1 MAKQIYLYFGDDG
14 HGIGTRGKE
23 TPFIPELGRKIKE
36 NEFNRE
42 VIKRLKALFDGTEVI
57 FVETAPGDTDVP
69 LGARVATANRIY
81 KEYCDKYG
89 KENVHAVFVSVHF
102 NAMAATFNDG
112 YQPEGF
118 SVHIQPGSVKSV
130 TLAEKMIARMKGGRT
145 QRNRGIVYQNLY
157 VTRETHMPAAL
168 SENGFMDNERE
179 SLWMIDAAFQQ
190 ETADEHFLAGMD
202 YFGLDASEEVPEEV
216 TPVSKPVEAP
226 KAEPKPEP
234 KAEPQSKAV
243 PAGTSVS
250 IVDYLNARG
259 QASSFSARAK
269 LAAEHGI
276 QHYSGSPEQNLAL
289 LAKLQ
294 APAAPKPSVQKRYK
308 DVQTNSIVDFLQAN
322 DVDPR
327 FSNRARLAAKYG
339 IQDFEGSAAQNTEL
353 LARLRAA
360 TVQAA
365 PKGDQETGSIV
376 TYLKS
381 IGQPTSFDYR
391 AKLAVQFGIKG
402 YKGSA
407 AQNTKLL
414 NLLRK

>member
-1 MAKQIYLYFGDDG
+1 MTKQFYLYFGDDG

-42 VIKRLKALFDGTEVI
+42 VIKRLKTLFDDTEVI

-69 LGARVATANRIY
+69 LGTRVATANRIY
-81 KEYCDKYG
+81 KDYCDKYG

-102 NAMAATFNDG
+102 NALAATFNDG

-118 SVHIQPGSVKSV
+118 SVHIQPGSIKSV
-130 TLAEKMIARMKGGRT
+130 TLAEKMIEQMKNGRT

-190 ETADEHFLAGMD
+190 ETADEHFLAAMD
-202 YFGLDASEEVPEEV
+202 YFGLDASEEV

-226 KAEPKPEP
+226 EPEPEPKPEP
-234 KAEPQSKAV
+234 KPV
-243 PAGTSVS
+243 PAGTAVSV
-250 IVDYLNARG
+250 VDYLNARG

-269 LAAEHGI
+269 LAAKHGI
-276 QHYSGSPEQNLAL
+276 KGRYTGSPEQNLAL

-294 APAAPKPSVQKRYK
+294 ASAAPKTPQKLYK
-308 DVQTNSIVDFLQAN
+308 DVDTDSIVDFLRAN
-322 DVDPR
+322 GVDPR
-327 FSNRARLAAKYG
+327 FSNRAKLAVAYG
-339 IQDFEGSAAQNTEL
+339 IQGFEGTAAQNTKL
-353 LARLRAA
+353 LALLRAA

-376 TYLKS
+376 KYLKS
-381 IGQPTSFDYR
+381 IGQPSSFDYR
-391 AKLAVQFGIKG
+391 AKLAVQFGIQG
-402 YKGSA
+402 YKGTA